1 MLGRVPNKA
10 GKRAVTVGSTRDGVA
25 ETLVAAAKSGDELA
39 FESLFRRYQLRIFAL
54 AFRYTR
60 IREDAED
67 IVQQT
72 FQKAF
77 IHLHQFEWKSSFS
90 TWATRIAINQ
100 ALMLLRRRHALREVP
115 IADLSNDEVTTS
127 VLEPADPSPDPEANY
142 LQREKARSL
151 SSAMRRLR
159 PGTRRAF
166 ELKELRELSAR
177 ETAGQMGV
185 SVATIKARVFRA
197 RRELSKALRP
207 PMRSRRISRNGI
219 SVLANDAGPMSSLA
233 HPTGVRN

>member
-1 MLGRVPNKA
+1 MLGRTPNKA
-10 GKRAVTVGSTRDGVA
+10 GKRSVTVGSTRDCVA
-25 ETLVAAAKSGDELA
+25 ETLVAASKSGDELT
-39 FESLFRRYQLRIFAL
+39 FESLFRRYQRRIFAL

-60 IREDAED
+60 VREGAED
-67 IVQQT
+67 IVQKT

-77 IHLHQFEWKSSFS
+77 LDLQQFEW
-90 TWATRIAINQ
+90 
-100 ALMLLRRRHALREVP
+100 MLLRRRHALREVP
-115 IADLSNDEVTTS
+115 IGDLSNDEVTTS
-127 VLEPADPSPDPEANY
+127 VLEPADASPDPEANY
-142 LQREKARSL
+142 LQREKARSQ

-185 SVATIKARVFRA
+185 SGATIKARVFRA

-219 SVLANDAGPMSSLA
+219 SVLANDADPMSSLA
-233 HPTGVRN
+233 HLTCVRN